1 MVYLYW
7 YTLTV
12 LLVFLFI
19 TSYLGYLGYARTKN
33 AKDYL
38 VAGRETHPLIMA
50 LSYGATF
57 ISTSAIVGFGG
68 VAAKLGMGVLWLTVL
83 NIFVGIFIAFVFF
96 GKRTRRMG
104 HALDAH
110 TFPELLGKRFAS
122 RGIQGFAALV
132 IFLFMPIYAAAVI
145 KGGANFIETY
155 FAIPY
160 GVSLFFFV
168 TVVAIYV
175 WMGGMKGVMYTD
187 AFQGVIM
194 FVSMAA
200 LLVVAYANLGGIT
213 EAHLKLTELYGRPD
227 VQEAVAPLV
236 QGGFKGWTA
245 MPVMGSP
252 IWWTLVST
260 IVMGVGI
267 GVLTQPQLSVRFMT
281 VRSDK
286 ELHRAVLS
294 GGIFILFMT
303 GVAFVVG
310 ALANALFYESTGKIA
325 IVASEGITDK
335 IIPMFIKTY
344 MPPWFSAIFLVSML
358 AAAMSTLSSMFH
370 TMGSAAGRDLYEE
383 VLHRQGNS
391 VLITRSGVLV
401 VIIMS
406 ATIAWMTSLPQF
418 VDVGDA
424 IIAKGTALFFALTAA
439 AFLPAFVGALFMPK
453 MPKAAA
459 LWGMVGGFTASFIW
473 NFFIHANAA
482 SLQLSMLI
490 LGKASLV
497 EGTAY
502 AKWMLV
508 DSLFVALPFSVAVTA
523 IVWGVMQARGK
534 NDIDPA
540 HVAKCFAGIG
550 R

>member
-1 MVYLYW
+1 LYW

-12 LLVFLFI
+12 LLIFLFI
-19 TSYLGYLGYARTKN
+19 TSYLGYLGYTRTKN

-68 VAAKLGMGVLWLTVL
+68 VSAKLGMGVLWLTFL
-83 NIFVGIFIAFVFF
+83 TIFVGIFIAFVFF

-104 HALDAH
+104 HTLDAH
-110 TFPELLGKRFAS
+110 TFPELLGKRFDS
-122 RGIQGFAALV
+122 KGIQGFSALV
-132 IFLFMPIYAAAVI
+132 IFFFMPIYAAAVI

-168 TVVAIYV
+168 AVVAIYV

-200 LLVVAYANLGGIT
+200 LLVFAYWSLGGVT
-213 EAHLKLTELYGRPD
+213 EAHLKLTELFSKPD

-236 QGGFKGWTA
+236 QGGFNGWTS
-245 MPVMGSP
+245 MPTLGSP

-260 IVMGVGI
+260 IVMGVGV
-267 GVLTQPQLSVRFMT
+267 GVLTQPQLTVRFMT

-303 GVAFVVG
+303 GVAFIVG

-325 IVASEGITDK
+325 LVASEGITDK
-335 IIPMFIKTY
+335 IIPMFIKAY
-344 MPPWFSAIFLVSML
+344 MPPWFGAIFLISML

-370 TMGSAAGRDLYEE
+370 TMGAAAGRDLYEE
-383 VLHRQGNS
+383 VLNRRGNS
-391 VLITRSGVLV
+391 VFITRSGVLV
-401 VIIMS
+401 VILMS
-406 ATIAWMTSLPQF
+406 STIAWMTSLPQF

-459 LWGMVGGFTASFIW
+459 LWGMVAGFSVSFFW
-473 NFFIHANAA
+473 NFFVHANAA
-482 SLQLSMLI
+482 SLQICLL
-490 LGKASLV
+490 LTGNVSLL
-497 EGTAY
+497 EGTSY
-502 AKWMLV
+502 AKWMVV
-508 DSLFVALPFSVAVTA
+508 DSLFIALPTSILVTA
-523 IVWGVMQARGK
+523 IVWGLMRSRGAF
-534 NDIDPA
+534 DVDPA
-540 HVAKCFAGIG
+540 HVARCFEGIK